1 MTTLKLLCEPHT
13 FNHGDKVKVYNRM
26 NPDSSY
32 DGVIYSIQNKP
43 MQLHLNIGNP
53 CVDYF
58 YVKFDK
64 DVYSSLLT
72 RGWNI
77 IYQRKECILG
87 NVEKNDRG
95 EITRIF
101 IQPDFIQYESIQNE
115 TEIDLDK
122 IDAILVW
129 RVAFRIEENKI
140 K

>member
-1 MTTLKLLCEPHT
+1 MTTLKLLCETHN
-13 FNHGDKVKVYNRM
+13 FNHGDKVKVYKRM

-43 MQLHLNIGNP
+43 MQLHLKIGNP

-77 IYQRKECILG
+77 IYQRRESILG

-101 IQPDFIQYESIQNE
+101 IQPDFIQQYESVHNE
-115 TEIDLDK
+115 TEIDFDK
-122 IDAILVW
+122 IDAILIW
-129 RVAFRIEENKI
+129 RVAFRIE
-140 K
+140 